1 MLLGKILMNAIVAYA
16 GKYSFEFV
24 WGSVVSL
31 SPFQL
36 LLLGIPVLVI
46 AAYLMRQ
53 DWTDLLLRLE
63 TEE

>member
-36 LLLGIPVLVI
+36 GIPVLVI